1 MAYTSPIIPSA
12 ANIYNNQQPYPY
24 PAQAAPAGMYYQPP
38 YQQQVPSFQITKVNG
53 ENGAKA
59 FQMPPN
65 SSIILLDESNP
76 KVYIKETDGASYPK
90 LSVYKLVPDD
100 DLIRTEAEIKDENDK
115 SKEQIKKLEERI
127 AVLERFVTNSKAIA
141 AKNEAK
147 AKEKESKSK

>member
-1 MAYTSPIIPSA
+1 MAYNSQTPIIP
-12 ANIYNNQQPYPY
+12 N
-24 PAQAAPAGMYYQPP
+24 GYYQNQYYPSMQP
-38 YQQQVPSFQITKVNG
+38 QPIYQQQVPSFQITKVNG

-90 LSVYKLVPDD
+90 LSVYKLVPD
-100 DLIRTEAEIKDENDK
+100 IDEK
-115 SKEQIKKLEERI
+115 KEEEEKVSEDQIKKLEERI

-141 AKNEAK
+141 AKNEVK
-147 AKEKESKSK
+147 AKEKENKSK

>member
-1 MAYTSPIIPSA
+1 MAYNSPIIPSS

-24 PAQAAPAGMYYQPP
+24 PAQAAPVGMYYQPP
-38 YQQQVPSFQITKVNG
+38 YQQSFQITKVNG

-90 LSVYKLVPDD
+90 LSVYKLVPDTD
-100 DLIRTEAEIKDENDK
+100 AEIKEETDK
-115 SKEQIKKLEERI
+115 SKDQIKKLEERI

-147 AKEKESKSK
+147 AKEKETKSK

>member
-1 MAYTSPIIPSA
+1 MAYGNYSTQTPIIP
-12 ANIYNNQQPYPY
+12 YGQQVVNQPP
-24 PAQAAPAGMYYQPP
+24 MYYQPP
-38 YQQQVPSFQITKVNG
+38 YQQSFQITRVNG

-65 SSIILLDESNP
+65 SSIILLDESRA

-90 LSVYKLVPDD
+90 LSIYKLVPD
-100 DLIRTEAEIKDENDK
+100 TEDKLKDENCE

-147 AKEKESKSK
+147 QKEKDKLK

>member
-1 MAYTSPIIPSA
+1 MAYSAQTPIIP
-12 ANIYNNQQPYPY
+12 N
-24 PAQAAPAGMYYQPP
+24 GYYQNQYYPSMQP
-38 YQQQVPSFQITKVNG
+38 QPIYQQQVPSFQITKVNG

-90 LSVYKLVPDD
+90 LSVYKLVPD
-100 DLIRTEAEIKDENDK
+100 TDEK
-115 SKEQIKKLEERI
+115 KEDEEKVSEDQIKKLEERI

>member
-1 MAYTSPIIPSA
+1 MAYASPIIPSA
-12 ANIYNNQQPYPY
+12 NNLYNNQQPYPY
-24 PAQAAPAGMYYQPP
+24 PAQTAPVNMYYQPP
-38 YQQQVPSFQITKVNG
+38 YQQSFQITKVNG

-90 LSVYKLVPDD
+90 LSVYKLVPDTD
-100 DLIRTEAEIKDENDK
+100 AEIKDENDK
-115 SKEQIKKLEERI
+115 SKDQIKKLEERI

-147 AKEKESKSK
+147 QKEKDKSK

>member
-1 MAYTSPIIPSA
+1 MAYSTQSPIIP
-12 ANIYNNQQPYPY
+12 N
-24 PAQAAPAGMYYQPP
+24 GYYQNQYYPGMQP
-38 YQQQVPSFQITKVNG
+38 QPMYQQQVPSFQITKVNG

-90 LSVYKLVPDD
+90 LSVYKLVPD
-100 DLIRTEAEIKDENDK
+100 TDEK
-115 SKEQIKKLEERI
+115 KEEEEKVSEDQIKKLEERI

-147 AKEKESKSK
+147 AKEKENKSK

>member
-1 MAYTSPIIPSA
+1 MAYTSPIIPNA

-24 PAQAAPAGMYYQPP
+24 PAQTAPVNMYYQPP
-38 YQQQVPSFQITKVNG
+38 YQQSFQITKVNG

-65 SSIILLDESNP
+65 SSIILLDESSP

-90 LSVYKLVPDD
+90 LSVYKLVPDTD
-100 DLIRTEAEIKDENDK
+100 TKIKAEDDK

-147 AKEKESKSK
+147 QKEKESKSK

>member
-1 MAYTSPIIPSA
+1 MAYSTQTPIIP
-12 ANIYNNQQPYPY
+12 N
-24 PAQAAPAGMYYQPP
+24 GYYQNQYYPSMQP
-38 YQQQVPSFQITKVNG
+38 QPIYQQQVPSFQITKVNG

-100 DLIRTEAEIKDENDK
+100 DLIRTEAEIKAEDDK
-115 SKEQIKKLEERI
+115 SKDQIKKLEERI

-147 AKEKESKSK
+147 QKEKDKSK

>member
-1 MAYTSPIIPSA
+1 MAYNSPIIP
-12 ANIYNNQQPYPY
+12 NGGVYNQQTYPY
-24 PAQAAPAGMYYQPP
+24 PAQAAPVSMYYQPP
-38 YQQQVPSFQITKVNG
+38 YQQPFQITKVNG

-65 SSIILLDESNP
+65 SSIILLDESSP

-90 LSVYKLVPDD
+90 LSAYKLVPDD
-100 DLIRTEAEIKDENDK
+100 ELIRTDAEIKAEKEKSND
-115 SKEQIKKLEERI
+115 QIKKLEERI

-147 AKEKESKSK
+147 AKEKETKSK

>member
-1 MAYTSPIIPSA
+1 MAYSAQTPIIP
-12 ANIYNNQQPYPY
+12 N
-24 PAQAAPAGMYYQPP
+24 GYYQNQYYPSMQP
-38 YQQQVPSFQITKVNG
+38 QPIYQQQVPSFQITKVNG

-90 LSVYKLVPDD
+90 LSAYKLVPD
-100 DLIRTEAEIKDENDK
+100 TDEK
-115 SKEQIKKLEERI
+115 KEDEEKVSEDQIKKLEERI

>member
-1 MAYTSPIIPSA
+1 MAYSAQTPIIP
-12 ANIYNNQQPYPY
+12 N
-24 PAQAAPAGMYYQPP
+24 GYYQNQYYPSMQP
-38 YQQQVPSFQITKVNG
+38 QPIYQQQVPSFQITKVNG

-90 LSVYKLVPDD
+90 LSVYKLVPD
-100 DLIRTEAEIKDENDK
+100 IDEK
-115 SKEQIKKLEERI
+115 KEDEEKVSEDQIKKLEERI

>member
-1 MAYTSPIIPSA
+1 MAYNAQSPII
-12 ANIYNNQQPYPY
+12 AN
-24 PAQAAPAGMYYQPP
+24 GYYQNQYYPSLQP
-38 YQQQVPSFQITKVNG
+38 QPIYQQTPSFQITRVNG

-65 SSIILLDESNP
+65 SSIILLDESRA

-90 LSVYKLVPDD
+90 LSIYKLVPD
-100 DLIRTEAEIKDENDK
+100 TEDKLKDENCE

-147 AKEKESKSK
+147 QKEKDKSK

>member
-1 MAYTSPIIPSA
+1 MAYNSPIIPSA
-12 ANIYNNQQPYPY
+12 NVYNQGTYPY

-38 YQQQVPSFQITKVNG
+38 YQQSFQITKVNG

-65 SSIILLDESNP
+65 SSIILLDESSP

-90 LSVYKLVPDD
+90 LSVYKLVPD
-100 DLIRTEAEIKDENDK
+100 TDEK
-115 SKEQIKKLEERI
+115 KEEEEKVSEDQIKKLEERI

-147 AKEKESKSK
+147 QKEKENKSK

>member
-1 MAYTSPIIPSA
+1 MAYNSPIIPSA
-12 ANIYNNQQPYPY
+12 ANIYNNQQGYPY
-24 PAQAAPAGMYYQPP
+24 PAQAVPAGMYYQPP
-38 YQQQVPSFQITKVNG
+38 YQQSFQITKVNG

-100 DLIRTEAEIKDENDK
+100 ELIRTDAEIKDEDDK

-147 AKEKESKSK
+147 QKEKESKSK

>member
-12 ANIYNNQQPYPY
+12 NVYNQQTYPY
-24 PAQAAPAGMYYQPP
+24 PAQSAPVNMYYQPP
-38 YQQQVPSFQITKVNG
+38 YQQPFQITKVNG

-65 SSIILLDESNP
+65 SSIILLDESSP

-90 LSVYKLVPDD
+90 LSVYKLVPD
-100 DLIRTEAEIKDENDK
+100 TEEK
-115 SKEQIKKLEERI
+115 KEEEEKVSEDQIKKLEERI

>member
-1 MAYTSPIIPSA
+1 MAYNSPIIP
-12 ANIYNNQQPYPY
+12 NGGVYNQQTYPY

-38 YQQQVPSFQITKVNG
+38 YQQPFQITKVNG

-90 LSVYKLVPDD
+90 LSVYKLVPD
-100 DLIRTEAEIKDENDK
+100 TDEK
-115 SKEQIKKLEERI
+115 KEKKEKEEKISEDQIKKLEERI

-147 AKEKESKSK
+147 QKEKESKSK

>member
-1 MAYTSPIIPSA
+1 MAYNSPIIPSA
-12 ANIYNNQQPYPY
+12 NVYNQQTYPY

-38 YQQQVPSFQITKVNG
+38 YQQSFQITKVNG

-90 LSVYKLVPDD
+90 LSVYKLVPD
-100 DLIRTEAEIKDENDK
+100 TDEK
-115 SKEQIKKLEERI
+115 KEEEEKVSEDQIKKLEERI

-147 AKEKESKSK
+147 AKEKENKSK

>member
-1 MAYTSPIIPSA
+1 MAYNSPIIP
-12 ANIYNNQQPYPY
+12 NGGVYNQQTYPY
-24 PAQAAPAGMYYQPP
+24 PAQSAPVNMYYQPP
-38 YQQQVPSFQITKVNG
+38 YQQSFQITKVNG

-90 LSVYKLVPDD
+90 LSVYKLVPD
-100 DLIRTEAEIKDENDK
+100 TDEK
-115 SKEQIKKLEERI
+115 KEEEEKVSEDQIKKLEERI

>member
-1 MAYTSPIIPSA
+1 MAYNAQTPIIP
-12 ANIYNNQQPYPY
+12 N
-24 PAQAAPAGMYYQPP
+24 GYYQNQYYPSMQP
-38 YQQQVPSFQITKVNG
+38 QPIYQQQVPSFQITKVNG

-90 LSVYKLVPDD
+90 LSVYKLVPD
-100 DLIRTEAEIKDENDK
+100 TDEK
-115 SKEQIKKLEERI
+115 KEEEEKVSEDQIKKLEERI

>member
-1 MAYTSPIIPSA
+1 
-12 ANIYNNQQPYPY
+12 
-24 PAQAAPAGMYYQPP
+24 MYYQPP
-38 YQQQVPSFQITKVNG
+38 YQQSFQITKVNG

-65 SSIILLDESNP
+65 SSIILLDESSP

-100 DLIRTEAEIKDENDK
+100 DLIRTDAEIKAEDDK

-147 AKEKESKSK
+147 AKEKETKSK

>member
-38 YQQQVPSFQITKVNG
+38 YQQSFQITKVNG

-90 LSVYKLVPDD
+90 LSVYKLVPDTD
-100 DLIRTEAEIKDENDK
+100 TEIKDNEDK

>member
-1 MAYTSPIIPSA
+1 MAYNTQSPIIP
-12 ANIYNNQQPYPY
+12 N
-24 PAQAAPAGMYYQPP
+24 GYYQNQYYPSMQP
-38 YQQQVPSFQITKVNG
+38 QPIYQQQVPSFQITKVNG

-90 LSVYKLVPDD
+90 LSVYKLVPD
-100 DLIRTEAEIKDENDK
+100 TDEK
-115 SKEQIKKLEERI
+115 KEDEEKVSEDQIKKLEERI

-147 AKEKESKSK
+147 AKEKGKETK

>member
-1 MAYTSPIIPSA
+1 MAYNTQSPIIP
-12 ANIYNNQQPYPY
+12 N
-24 PAQAAPAGMYYQPP
+24 GYYQNQYYPSMQP
-38 YQQQVPSFQITKVNG
+38 QPIYQQQVPSFQITKVNG

-90 LSVYKLVPDD
+90 LSVYKLVPD
-100 DLIRTEAEIKDENDK
+100 TDEK
-115 SKEQIKKLEERI
+115 KEDEEKVSEDQIKKLEERI

>member
-1 MAYTSPIIPSA
+1 MAYNTQSPIIP
-12 ANIYNNQQPYPY
+12 N
-24 PAQAAPAGMYYQPP
+24 GYYQNQYYPSMQP
-38 YQQQVPSFQITKVNG
+38 QPIYQQQVPSFQITKVNG

-90 LSVYKLVPDD
+90 LSVYKLVPD
-100 DLIRTEAEIKDENDK
+100 TDEK
-115 SKEQIKKLEERI
+115 KEEDEKVSEDQIKKLEERI

-147 AKEKESKSK
+147 AKEKETKSK

>member
-1 MAYTSPIIPSA
+1 MAYNTQTPIIP
-12 ANIYNNQQPYPY
+12 N
-24 PAQAAPAGMYYQPP
+24 GYYQNQYYPSMQP
-38 YQQQVPSFQITKVNG
+38 QPIYQQQVPSFQITKVNG

-90 LSVYKLVPDD
+90 LSVYKLVPD
-100 DLIRTEAEIKDENDK
+100 TDEK
-115 SKEQIKKLEERI
+115 KEEEEKVSEDQIKKLEERI

>member
-1 MAYTSPIIPSA
+1 MAYNTQSPIIP
-12 ANIYNNQQPYPY
+12 N
-24 PAQAAPAGMYYQPP
+24 GYYQNQYYPSMQP
-38 YQQQVPSFQITKVNG
+38 QPIYQQQVPSFQITKVNG

-90 LSVYKLVPDD
+90 LSIYKLVPD
-100 DLIRTEAEIKDENDK
+100 TDEK
-115 SKEQIKKLEERI
+115 KEEEEKVSEDQIKKLEERI

-147 AKEKESKSK
+147 QKEKDKSK

>member
-1 MAYTSPIIPSA
+1 
-12 ANIYNNQQPYPY
+12 
-24 PAQAAPAGMYYQPP
+24 MYYQPP
-38 YQQQVPSFQITKVNG
+38 YQQSFQITKVNG

-65 SSIILLDESNP
+65 SSIILLDESSP

-90 LSVYKLVPDD
+90 LSVYKLVPDTD
-100 DLIRTEAEIKDENDK
+100 TEIKDENDK
-115 SKEQIKKLEERI
+115 SKERIKKLEERI

>member
-38 YQQQVPSFQITKVNG
+38 YQQSFQITKVNG

-90 LSVYKLVPDD
+90 LSVYKLVPDTD
-100 DLIRTEAEIKDENDK
+100 TEIKDENDK

-147 AKEKESKSK
+147 QKEKDKSK

>member
-12 ANIYNNQQPYPY
+12 NNIYNNQQPYPY

-38 YQQQVPSFQITKVNG
+38 YQQPFQITKVNG

-90 LSVYKLVPDD
+90 LSVYKLVPD
-100 DLIRTEAEIKDENDK
+100 TDEK
-115 SKEQIKKLEERI
+115 KEEEEKVSEGQIKKLEERI

-147 AKEKESKSK
+147 AKEKETKSK

>member
-1 MAYTSPIIPSA
+1 MAYNTQTPIIP
-12 ANIYNNQQPYPY
+12 N
-24 PAQAAPAGMYYQPP
+24 GYYQNQYYPSMQP
-38 YQQQVPSFQITKVNG
+38 QPIYQQQVPSFQITKVNG

-100 DLIRTEAEIKDENDK
+100 ELIRTEAEIKAEDDK
-115 SKEQIKKLEERI
+115 SKDRIKKLEERI

>member
-1 MAYTSPIIPSA
+1 MAYNSQTPIIP
-12 ANIYNNQQPYPY
+12 N
-24 PAQAAPAGMYYQPP
+24 GYYQNQYYPSMQP
-38 YQQQVPSFQITKVNG
+38 QPIYQQQVPSFQITKVNG

-90 LSVYKLVPDD
+90 FSVYKLVPDTD
-100 DLIRTEAEIKDENDK
+100 SEIKDENDK

>member
-12 ANIYNNQQPYPY
+12 NVYNQQTYPY

-38 YQQQVPSFQITKVNG
+38 YQQSFQITKVNG

-90 LSVYKLVPDD
+90 LSVYKLVPD
-100 DLIRTEAEIKDENDK
+100 TDEK
-115 SKEQIKKLEERI
+115 KEEEEKVSEDQIKKLEERI

-147 AKEKESKSK
+147 AKEKETKSK

>member
-12 ANIYNNQQPYPY
+12 NVYNQGTYPY

-38 YQQQVPSFQITKVNG
+38 YQQPFQITKVNG

-90 LSVYKLVPDD
+90 LSVYKLVPDTD
-100 DLIRTEAEIKDENDK
+100 AEIKDENDK
-115 SKEQIKKLEERI
+115 SKDQIKKLEERI

-147 AKEKESKSK
+147 QKEKENKSK

>member
-24 PAQAAPAGMYYQPP
+24 PTQAAPAGMYYQPP
-38 YQQQVPSFQITKVNG
+38 YQQSFQITKVNG

-90 LSVYKLVPDD
+90 LSVYKLVPDE
-100 DLIRTEAEIKDENDK
+100 DLIRTEAEIKDKNDK

>member
-1 MAYTSPIIPSA
+1 MAYNSPIIPG
-12 ANIYNNQQPYPY
+12 ANVYNQQTYPY

-38 YQQQVPSFQITKVNG
+38 YQQSFQITKVNG

-90 LSVYKLVPDD
+90 LSVYKLVPDTD
-100 DLIRTEAEIKDENDK
+100 TEIKTEDDK
-115 SKEQIKKLEERI
+115 SKDQIKKLEERI

-147 AKEKESKSK
+147 QKEKDKSK

>member
-1 MAYTSPIIPSA
+1 MAYNTQTPIIP
-12 ANIYNNQQPYPY
+12 N
-24 PAQAAPAGMYYQPP
+24 GYYQNQYYPSMQP
-38 YQQQVPSFQITKVNG
+38 QPIYQQQVPSFQITKVNG

-65 SSIILLDESNP
+65 SSIILLDESSP

-90 LSVYKLVPDD
+90 LSVYKLVPDTD
-100 DLIRTEAEIKDENDK
+100 TEIKDNENDK

-147 AKEKESKSK
+147 QKEKESKSK

>member
-1 MAYTSPIIPSA
+1 MAYNSPIIPN
-12 ANIYNNQQPYPY
+12 ANVYNQQTYPY
-24 PAQAAPAGMYYQPP
+24 PAQVAPAGMYYQPP
-38 YQQQVPSFQITKVNG
+38 YQQSFQITKVNG

-65 SSIILLDESNP
+65 SSIILLDESSP

-100 DLIRTEAEIKDENDK
+100 ELIRTDAEIKDENDK

-147 AKEKESKSK
+147 QKEKENKSK